1 MDTED
6 RELFVQ
12 KLDEISVKTI
22 KSEAVENIEDARRAA
37 KELGYPVII
46 RAAYALGGLG
56 SGFCDNEEELNVLAE
71 KAFSFSPQVLVEKS
85 LKGWKE
91 VEYEVVRDRFDNCIT
106 VCNMENFD
114 PLGIHTG
121 ESIVVAPT
129 CSLTQ
134 EQVTMLQDLSKQCIR
149 HLGIVGECNIQYA
162 FNADTNDYRVI
173 EVNARLSRSSALASK
188 ATGYPLAFV
197 AAKIALGYTLDEIG
211 EMGTPNSAYV
221 APSLDYLICKIPR
234 WDLTTVSYTHLRA
247 HET

>member
-12 KLDEISVKTI
+12 KLNEINVKTI
-22 KSEAVENIEDARRAA
+22 KSEAVENAEDARRAA
-37 KELGYPVII
+37 KELGYPVIV

-56 SGFCDNEEELNVLAE
+56 SGFCDNEEQLDVLVE

-85 LKGWKE
+85 LRGWKE

-121 ESIVVAPT
+121 ESIVIAPSQT
-129 CSLTQ
+129 LTNS
-134 EQVTMLQDLSKQCIR
+134 EYHKLRELAIRIIR
-149 HLGIVGECNIQYA
+149 HIGIVGECNVQYA
-162 FNADTNDYRVI
+162 FDPESEDYRVI

-188 ATGYPLAFV
+188 ATGYPLACQTGTRLRTLRLE
-197 AAKIALGYTLDEIG
+197 KLGDK
-211 EMGTPNSAYV
+211 
-221 APSLDYLICKIPR
+221 DYFCF
-234 WDLTTVSYTHLRA
+234 LR
-247 HET
+247 TGFGLCGM